1 MPYLQLRITCDPS
14 GSVVTDHRVF
24 LLMKKFIRD
33 WLTPQDPSHNRTM
46 GVEEH
51 NHYGEVCDKHFHL
64 HAVFDPSD
72 LKDPLRSA
80 KNWLKRQA
88 LEAGFSLKGNKRW
101 ACTLVEEP
109 EDYERWLRY
118 PLKEGPLYPQCQ
130 VDLEYNL
137 HQMATDANHEHKRT
151 IEINILKREKAID
164 KQSFKD
170 KLFKYLDSPP
180 DGGDHPKTH
189 CSIWIA
195 ILQYYMEQGKAV
207 CYKTITGYTD
217 LYLLHKGLKTPLEA
231 YAQAMGQKCV
241 QNPNN

>member
-14 GSVVTDHRVF
+14 GSVVTDARVF

-51 NHYGEVCDKHFHL
+51 NQYGEVCDKPFHL

-101 ACTLVEEP
+101 ACTLVDEP
-109 EDYERWLRY
+109 QDYERWLRY
-118 PLKEGPLYPQCQ
+118 PLKEGPIYPSCQ

-137 HQMATDANHEHKRT
+137 QQMATDARNEHKRT
-151 IEINILKREKAID
+151 IEINVIKREKAID

-170 KLFKYLDSPP
+170 KLFKYLDAKNEESYHN
-180 DGGDHPKTH
+180 DEDEFTHKT
-189 CSIWIA
+189 IWLL
-195 ILQYYMEQGKAV
+195 ILKYYQEQGKAV
-207 CYKTITGYTD
+207 CFKTVTGYTVLYM
-217 LYLLHKGLKTPLEA
+217 LYLGLLTPEQC
-231 YAQAMGQKCV
+231 YEMRS
-241 QNPNN
+241 NPQ